1 MIRARVLALALAGAV
16 AAAPMAQAM
25 SLPPDAATTL
35 ETGRPWISVT
45 LDPDGEA
52 ALINAAIDIPA
63 PPERVWRT
71 MTDCEATRKMIKS
84 LVRCRVTQAGDDW
97 DVREHVTSGGPLWPS
112 FHYLFRSDY
121 QARRSIRFRK
131 LDGNLKTF
139 EGEWALAPRDGGK
152 ATRVTYRSR
161 VSAAIFAPPILIR
174 AGLRRDTPRVL
185 EIMRRLAMGE

>member
-1 MIRARVLALALAGAV
+1 MIRATIFAGALACVATAATAAPPPFASP
-16 AAAPMAQAM
+16 AAA
-25 SLPPDAATTL
+25 DTL
-35 ETGRPWISVT
+35 TAGRPWISVT

-63 PPERVWRT
+63 SPERVWRT
-71 MTDCEATRKMIKS
+71 MTDCDATRKMIKS

-97 DVREHVTSGGPLWPS
+97 DIREHVTSGGPLWPS
-112 FHYLFRSDY
+112 FHYVFRSDY
-121 QARRSIRFRK
+121 QALRRIRFRK

-139 EGEWALAPRDGGK
+139 EGEWALAPRDGGRV
-152 ATRVTYRSR
+152 TRVTYRSR

-185 EIMRRLAMGE
+185 EILRRLASGG

>member
-1 MIRARVLALALAGAV
+1 MIRARALALALAGTI
-16 AAAPMAQAM
+16 AATPSAQAM
-25 SLPPDAATTL
+25 SPPADAATML
-35 ETGRPWISVT
+35 KTGRPWISVT

-63 PPERVWRT
+63 SPERVWRT
-71 MTDCEATRKMIKS
+71 MTDCNATRKMIRS

-97 DVREHVTSGGPLWPS
+97 DIREHVTSGGPLWPS
-112 FHYLFRSDY
+112 FHYVFRSDY
-121 QARRSIRFRK
+121 DDLRSIRFRK

-139 EGEWALAPRDGGK
+139 EGEWALAPRDGGR
-152 ATRVTYRSR
+152 ATRVTYQSR

-185 EIMRRLAMGE
+185 EIMRRLATGG